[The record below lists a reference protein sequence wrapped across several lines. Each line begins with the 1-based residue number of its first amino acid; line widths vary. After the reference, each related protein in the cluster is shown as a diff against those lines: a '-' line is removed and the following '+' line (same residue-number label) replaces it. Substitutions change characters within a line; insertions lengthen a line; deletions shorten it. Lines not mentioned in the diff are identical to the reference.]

1 MAQWDGQACCLSIA
15 KEKPL
20 STRVII
26 VRHGES
32 TFNVQERVQGHSDAS
47 ALTERG
53 RWMAAQVALALRGI
67 PIRKIYTSPLKR
79 AKETAEVIHAQLQNP
94 ELKPPHALD
103 LLKEIALLAWED
115 LPFAEVKAQFPED
128 YRRWQ
133 EAPETLMM
141 KITTETGQT
150 KEFFPLLDL
159 YDRAGMVLET
169 LLAAHANETIVI
181 VGHSGM
187 NRALICTG
195 LGLGV
200 KGYLRLQ
207 QANGGISVLN
217 FSNGLRQPAQ
227 LEALN
232 LTSHLN
238 DPFPQPRFKEQ
249 TLRVFLV
256 RHGETDWNRA
266 GRFQGQI
273 DVPLNENGRA
283 QAAAVAEFL
292 KNVPLHHALSSPLL
306 RPKDTALAILQY
318 HPNVQLELEP
328 ALAEISHGD
337 WEGKFEPEVAA
348 AYPGELERWRTTPA
362 LVQMPNGENLE
373 QVRDRVVRAWEL
385 WLKRWQTNAPTP
397 HNVLVVAHDAT
408 NKVLLC
414 HIVGLGIENFW
425 LFKQG
430 NGSVTVIDYPLKGGL
445 PRLQAV
451 NITTHLGG
459 VLDQTAAGAL

>member
-1 MAQWDGQACCLSIA
+1 MAQQVGIA
-15 KEKPL
+15 L
-20 STRVII
+20 
-26 VRHGES
+26 
-32 TFNVQERVQGHSDAS
+32 Q
-47 ALTERG
+47 
-53 RWMAAQVALALRGI
+53 GI
-67 PIRKIYTSPLKR
+67 PITTIYTSPLKR
-79 AKETAEVIHAQLQNP
+79 AQETAAGIYNQLSTLGLP
-94 ELKPPHALD
+94 APIPVD
-103 LLKEIALLAWED
+103 LLKEIALPAWED
-115 LPFAEVKAQFPED
+115 LPFAEVKARFPED

-141 KITTETGQT
+141 KILNEQGEP
-150 KEFFPLLDL
+150 KEFFPALDL
-159 YDRAGMVLET
+159 FDRAGLVLDT
-169 LLAAHANETIVI
+169 LLPQHDNETILI

-187 NRALICTG
+187 NRALICTA

-217 FSNGLRQPAQ
+217 FVNGRSQPAQ

-232 LTSHLN
+232 LTSHLG
-238 DPFPQPRFKEQ
+238 DPFPEPRFKEQ
-249 TLRVFLV
+249 TLRIFLV
-256 RHGETDWNRA
+256 RHGETDWNRE

-273 DVPLNENGRA
+273 DVPLNDNGRA
-283 QAAAVAEFL
+283 QAAAVADFL
-292 KNVPLHHALSSPLL
+292 KDVTLHHALSSPLL
-306 RPKDTALAILQY
+306 RPKDTALAILQH
-318 HPNVQLELEP
+318 HPHVSLDLEP

-337 WEGKFEPEVAA
+337 WEGKFEPEVEAQ
-348 AYPGELERWRTTPA
+348 YPGELERWRTTPA
-362 LVQMPNGENLE
+362 AVQMPQGENLQ
-373 QVRDRVVRAWEL
+373 QVRDRVVQAWEQ
-385 WLKRWQTNAPTP
+385 WLRRWRTHAPTP

-414 HIVGLGIENFW
+414 HIVGLGVENFW

-459 VLDQTAAGAL
+459 VLDRTAAGAL

>member
-1 MAQWDGQACCLSIA
+1 M
-15 KEKPL
+15 

-32 TFNVQERVQGHSDAS
+32 TFNVEQRVQGHSDS
-47 ALTERG
+47 SSLTERG
-53 RWMAAQVALALRGI
+53 HWMAQQVGAALQGI

-79 AKETAEVIHAQLQNP
+79 AQETAEDIYQQLGSLGIP
-94 ELKPPHALD
+94 APIPMD
-103 LLKEIALLAWED
+103 LLKEIALPAWED
-115 LPFAEVKAQFPED
+115 LPFAAVKERFPED

-133 EAPETLMM
+133 EAPDTLVMR
-141 KITTETGQT
+141 TLDETGEP
-150 KEFFPLLDL
+150 KDFFPVLDL
-159 YDRAGMVLET
+159 FDRAGLVLDT
-169 LLAAHANETIVI
+169 LLPQHDNDTILI

-187 NRALICTG
+187 NRALICTA

-217 FSNGLRQPAQ
+217 FAHGRHQPAQ
-227 LEALN
+227 IEALN

-238 DPFPQPRFKEQ
+238 DPFPEPRFKAH
-249 TLRVFLV
+249 TLRIFLV
-256 RHGETDWNRA
+256 RHGETNWNRE

-283 QAAAVAEFL
+283 QAATVANFL
-292 KNVPLHHALSSPLL
+292 KDVTFHHALSSPLL
-306 RPKDTALAILQY
+306 RPKDTALAILQH
-318 HPNVQLELEP
+318 HPDVSLELEP

-337 WEGKFEPEVAA
+337 WEGKFEPEVEAQ
-348 AYPGELERWRTTPA
+348 YPGQLERWRTTPA
-362 LVQMPNGENLE
+362 AVQMPHGENLQ
-373 QVRDRVVRAWEL
+373 QVHDRVVTAWEQ
-385 WLKRWQTNAPTP
+385 WLETWKASALTP

-459 VLDQTAAGAL
+459 VLDRTAAGAL